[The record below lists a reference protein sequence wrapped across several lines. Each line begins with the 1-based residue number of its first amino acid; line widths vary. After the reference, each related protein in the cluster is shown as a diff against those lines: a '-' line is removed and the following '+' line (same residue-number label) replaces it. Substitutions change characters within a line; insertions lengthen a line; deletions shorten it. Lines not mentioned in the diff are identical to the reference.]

1 MSGTA
6 IVTPPIS
13 NPDFDAELEV
23 INTPSPDLLS
33 MLTCC
38 AETERSSA
46 LSPVACS
53 TAIRCDE
60 NELINVII
68 LVYKDCKLNISLTN
82 NRLAQLV

>member
-1 MSGTA
+1 
-6 IVTPPIS
+6 
-13 NPDFDAELEV
+13 
-23 INTPSPDLLS
+23 
-33 MLTCC
+33 
-38 AETERSSA
+38 